1 MHPCYAPADLSPPEP
16 VGRRSPAR
24 SALLSLLWPG
34 LGHAYVGRPAVAAAF
49 AIPAI
54 LIAAL
59 IATRFLGGIEQTAAS
74 LLTPAVALSVLGLLT
89 LFGIWHLVAI
99 ADAYSQTGSRRARR
113 SRPAVVA
120 LVVAIGAVVLL
131 HGVGDY
137 YVWAFY
143 DAGNRI
149 FVPDPSQSTA
159 DASPGPTSPTASGD
173 YVAPV
178 VTPAPD
184 SRVNILL
191 TGVDSGH
198 DREHALT
205 DTLLV
210 MSVDPIGKT
219 VALLSIPRDIAQFP
233 MYSGGT
239 FPSKINSLMSF
250 ARQNPAKYPDGPMGT
265 LAQEIGYLIGE
276 PIHYT
281 AAINLDGFERMINLV
296 GGVDVNVQRAIS
308 DPVYDWFNNTYGF
321 YLSAGPHHLDGRTAL
336 AFVRSRYGAGDN
348 DFTRAG
354 RQQQLLVALRAKM
367 TDPANIVKLPDI
379 LDAAAKTITTNFPV
393 DQVSDFLTLAK
404 EIPEDS
410 IDRYVLGP
418 PYAVHPPTE
427 STGGEYILKF
437 DPSALAA
444 LSIKIFGEHSRYYD
458 PSAPSPSLASP
469 KPS

>member
-1 MHPCYAPADLSPPEP
+1 MHPCYAPADLSSPEP

-49 AIPAI
+49 AIPAV

-59 IATRFLGGIEQTAAS
+59 IATRFLGGLEVAAAQLFS
-74 LLTPAVALSVLGLLT
+74 PAVALSVLGLLT

-99 ADAYSQTGSRRARR
+99 ADAYAQTGSRSARR
-113 SRPAVVA
+113 SRPAVTA
-120 LVVAIGAVVLL
+120 LAVAIGAVVLL

-143 DAGNRI
+143 DAGGRI
-149 FVPDPSQSTA
+149 FVPDPTHNTA
-159 DASPGPTSPTASGD
+159 DASPGPTASGD
-173 YVAPV
+173 YIAPV
-178 VTPAPD
+178 ITPAPD

-210 MSVDPIGKT
+210 MSIDPIGKT
-219 VALLSIPRDIAQFP
+219 VAMLSIPRDIAQFP

-239 FPSKINSLMSF
+239 FPSKINSLMSA
-250 ARQNPAKYPDGPMGT
+250 ARQNPARYPDGAMGT

-321 YLSAGPHHLDGRTAL
+321 YLSAGPHHLDGKTAL

-348 DFTRAG
+348 DFTRAA

-404 EIPEDS
+404 EVPDDA
-410 IDRYVLGP
+410 IDRYILGP

-437 DPSALAA
+437 DPAALAA
-444 LSIKIFGEHSRYYD
+444 LSIKIFGDHSRYYN
-458 PSAPSPSLASP
+458 APSPSLSSP

>member
-1 MHPCYAPADLSPPEP
+1 MHPCYAPADLSSPEP

-34 LGHAYVGRPAVAAAF
+34 LGHAYVGRRAVAAAF
-49 AIPAI
+49 AIPAV

-59 IATRFLGGIEQTAAS
+59 IATRFLDGIEHAAAS
-74 LLTPAVALSVLGLLT
+74 LLSPAVALSVLGLLT
-89 LFGIWHLVAI
+89 LFGVWHLVAI
-99 ADAYSQTGSRRARR
+99 ADAYSQTGSPRARR
-113 SRPAVVA
+113 SQPAVVA

-149 FVPDPSQSTA
+149 FVPDPSQNTA
-159 DASPGPTSPTASGD
+159 DASPAPPGPTASGD
-173 YVAPV
+173 YLAPV

-184 SRVNILL
+184 SRINILL

-210 MSVDPIGKT
+210 MSIDPVGKS
-219 VALLSIPRDIAQFP
+219 VAMLSVPRDIAQFP
-233 MYSGGT
+233 MYSGGV
-239 FPSKINSLMSF
+239 FPEKINSLMTT
-250 ARQNPAKYPDGPMGT
+250 ARQNPTKYPDGAMGT

-308 DPVYDWFNNTYGF
+308 DPMYDWFDGTYGF
-321 YLSAGPHHLDGRTAL
+321 YLSAGPHHLDGKTAL
-336 AFVRSRYGAGDN
+336 AYVRSRYGAGDN
-348 DFTRAG
+348 DFTRAA

-367 TDPANIVKLPDI
+367 TDPANIVKLPAI

-393 DQVSDFLTLAK
+393 DQVNDFLTLAK
-404 EIPEDS
+404 EIPDDA
-410 IDRYVLGP
+410 IARYILGP

-437 DPSALAA
+437 DEPALAA
-444 LSIKIFGEHSRYYD
+444 LSIQIFGEHSRYYSP
-458 PSAPSPSLASP
+458 PSHAPSLSP

>member
-1 MHPCYAPADLSPPEP
+1 MHPCYAPPDLSLPEP

-59 IATRFLGGIEQTAAS
+59 IAARFLGGLEAAAAS
-74 LLTPAVALSVLGLLT
+74 LFSPAVALSVLGLLT
-89 LFGIWHLVAI
+89 LFGLWHLVAI
-99 ADAYSQTGSRRARR
+99 ADAYSQTGTRRARR
-113 SRPAVVA
+113 SRPAVTA
-120 LVVAIGAVVLL
+120 LAVAIGAVVLF

-149 FVPDPSQSTA
+149 FVPDPTQNTA
-159 DASPGPTSPTASGD
+159 DATPGPTASGD
-173 YVAPV
+173 YLAPV

-184 SRVNILL
+184 SRINILL
-191 TGVDSGH
+191 TGIDSGH

-210 MSVDPIGKT
+210 LSIDPVGKSV
-219 VALLSIPRDIAQFP
+219 AMLSIPRDIAQFP

-239 FPSKINSLMSF
+239 YDSKINSLMSA
-250 ARQNPAKYPDGPMGT
+250 ARQNPTRYPDGPMGT

-308 DPVYDWFNNTYGF
+308 DPVYDWFNGTYGF

-336 AFVRSRYGAGDN
+336 AFVRSRYGVGDN

-354 RQQQLLVALRAKM
+354 RQQQLLVALRAKL

-379 LDAAAKTITTNFPV
+379 LDAAAKTITTNFPG
-393 DQVSDFLTLAK
+393 DQVSDFLALAK
-404 EIPEDS
+404 EIPDDA

-418 PYAVHPPTE
+418 PYAVHPPTV

-437 DPSALAA
+437 DEAALAA
-444 LSIKIFGEHSRYYD
+444 LSIKIFGEHSSYYQ
-458 PSAPSPSLASP
+458 APSPA
-469 KPS
+469 PSQATPRPS